1 MPSSKLLNLASLSVL
16 LCASALMAQTTAAP
30 APISSATSQTTAA
43 SSATTPAVLRGTVTD
58 PDLAVVPGATITV
71 TPAKGPALTATSG
84 EDGTYKIPSVPP
96 GTYAVTITMPGF
108 ASVVR
113 QGQKFALGQV
123 VNMDV
128 KLAIQENS
136 TEISVTTSS
145 NQVSVDA
152 DSNASAVT
160 IKGKDLDAL
169 SDDPDELSSELSA
182 LAGPAA
188 GPNGGQ
194 IYVDG
199 FTGGQLPPKS
209 SIREIRVNQNPFSA
223 QYERPGYGRVEVLTK
238 PGTDTFHGQANV
250 QGLHSSFN
258 TANPFLKGQDFPAYH
273 TFFFLGSLTGPI
285 SNKASFSAAGSY
297 RNIADNAIIN
307 ATIPV
312 DATGAF
318 CQPGNVGCTFSASNF
333 RTAVT
338 QPRLRYDFTPR
349 IDLALSEKNTLIV
362 RYQYESNTQN
372 GSFNGGLNL
381 SSTASN
387 LASNEGEIQISDSH
401 IFSPRVIN
409 ETRFEYQRARSS
421 QVPLSTAPT
430 LIVNG
435 NFTAGGTNTQTSSTH
450 TDHFEVQNY
459 TSIQLAKN
467 FIRMGGRLRTTREA
481 LNSNSGANGL
491 FTYSSLADYVANRP
505 NQYTITQINQANLK
519 QSLTDVGLYFED
531 DWKLKPNL
539 TVSIGTRFEAQ
550 TDINSNRDFAP
561 RVSIAYGIPRK
572 SGSPI
577 TVVRTGFGIFNNR
590 FDLGNVINT
599 TRQNGINQIQLI
611 NSTPAVGCSP
621 ANLAACGGAAA
632 SRNTVY
638 TLGPNLRS
646 EYNVQYAIG
655 VDQQLSKTAS
665 LSVNYI
671 GSRGFHQFISRVVG
685 TTATAYNYQY
695 QSAGVYKQHQIIANG
710 NYRPSR
716 NFSLFG
722 YYAFSIAN
730 ANTNGATYFPTD
742 STNSRTDYGRAGFN
756 NTHRLFLFGNF
767 GLPYQFSLS
776 PFMNVNSGSPY
787 SLSTGSDVNG
797 DSQFNDRPMFANGAS
812 SGSCSA
818 TVIDPATGQPVARDF
833 VDPLKGT
840 PPGTV
845 IANYNRIPVSY
856 CTGPTNVS
864 FNLRV
869 AKSFGFGKRA
879 GAATTP
885 DVGGPP
891 GGGRRGG
898 GGGGG
903 GGRGGPG
910 GGGPF
915 GGGGNNNHRYNFNL
929 SAQAFDLF
937 NYVPYAAQVGTI
949 NSPNFGKSV
958 AIVGGFGGNQSAVRR
973 IALQLPFNF

>member
-1 MPSSKLLNLASLSVL
+1 VPSSKLLNLASLPVL
-16 LCASALMAQTTAAP
+16 LCAAALAAQTTAAP
-30 APISSATSQTTAA
+30 APMSSATTQTTAA
-43 SSATTPAVLRGTVTD
+43 SSATTPTVLRGTVTD

-71 TPAKGPALTATSG
+71 TPAKGPALTTTSG
-84 EDGTYKIPSVPP
+84 ADGTYKIPSVPP
-96 GTYAVTITMPGF
+96 GTYSVTITMPGF

-113 QGQKFALGQV
+113 QGQKFATGQV

-136 TEISVTTSS
+136 TEVSVTTSS

-152 DSNASAVT
+152 DSNASSVT

-238 PGTDTFHGQANV
+238 PGTDSFHGQANV

-285 SNKASFSAAGSY
+285 SKKASFSAAGSY

-312 DATGAF
+312 DSTGAF
-318 CQPGNVGCTFSASNF
+318 CQPGNAACTFTAL

-349 IDLALSEKNTLIV
+349 IDLALSDKNTLIV
-362 RYQYESNTQN
+362 RYQFEHGDQQ
-372 GSFNGGLNL
+372 GSFNGGFNL
-381 SSTASN
+381 ASSASN
-387 LASNEGEIQISDSH
+387 VASNEGELQISDSH
-401 IFSPRVIN
+401 IFSPRLIN
-409 ETRFEYQRARSS
+409 ETRFEYQRARASS
-421 QVPLSTAPT
+421 QPLSTAAT
-430 LIVNG
+430 LLVSG
-435 NFTAGGTNTQTSSTH
+435 FFTGGGTSTQTSATH
-450 TDHFEVQNY
+450 TDHIEVQNY

-481 LNSNSGANGL
+481 LNSNPGANGQ
-491 FTYSSLADYVANRP
+491 FTYTTAADYLANRP
-505 NQYTITQINQANLK
+505 RQYSVTQINQANLE
-519 QSLTDVGLYFED
+519 QRLTDVGLYFED
-531 DWKLKPNL
+531 DWKPKPNL
-539 TVSIGTRFEAQ
+539 TVSIGTRLEAQ
-550 TDINSNRDFAP
+550 TDINSSRDFAP

-572 SGSPI
+572 GGSPT

-590 FDLGNVINT
+590 FDLGNVINS
-599 TRQNGINQIQLI
+599 TRQNGVNQVQFI
-611 NSTPAVGCSP
+611 NSAPAVGCSP
-621 ANLAACGGAAA
+621 ANLTACGGAAA
-632 SRNTVY
+632 SRSTVY
-638 TLGPNLRS
+638 TLAPNLRS
-646 EYNVQYAIG
+646 EYNVQYAFG

-671 GSRGFHQFISRVVG
+671 GSRGFHQFMSRVVG

-695 QSAGVYKQHQIIANG
+695 QSEGVYKQHQIIANG

-722 YYAFSIAN
+722 YYAYSIAN
-730 ANTNGATYFPTD
+730 ANTNGASFFPTD

-756 NTHRLFLFGNF
+756 NAHRLFLFGNF
-767 GLPYQFSLS
+767 TLPYQFSLS

-787 SLSTGSDVNG
+787 SIATGTDVNG
-797 DSQFNDRPMFANGAS
+797 DSQFNDRPAYAPGLTSAS
-812 SGSCSA
+812 CTSTAGYV
-818 TVIDPATGQPVARDF
+818 TPAA
-833 VDPLKGT
+833 GT
-840 PPGTV
+840 TYTP
-845 IANYNRIPVSY
+845 IPINS
-856 CTGPTNVS
+856 CTGPANVS

-869 AKSFGFGKRA
+869 GKSFGFGKRA
-879 GAATTP
+879 GAVAAP
-885 DVGGPP
+885 DA
-891 GGGRRGG
+891 GGGAPAPGARRGGG

-910 GGGPF
+910 GGGPGGGGPF
-915 GGGGNNNHRYNFNL
+915 GGGGSNAHRYNFNL

-937 NYVPYAAQVGTI
+937 NYVPYAAPVGTLT
-949 NSPNFGKSV
+949 SPNFGKSV
-958 AIVGGFGGNQSAVRR
+958 AIAGGFGGNQSAVRR
-973 IALQLPFNF
+973 IALQLTFNF